1 MTPRRSGLV
10 QLFGVPLVLAALAVG
25 LLLAFVNLPVDPVMA
40 EIESTSVT
48 IVDGEMRARI
58 KWPAGETEV
67 HLVDVVI
74 PPEYQM
80 ETRVPIDVFSDGTVE
95 IRDSNRGFKVP
106 PVWLLVIV
114 ALIGAM
120 FGLVIVNSLRGYGF
134 VRGTG
139 EPGSME
145 PADVDEDRGFYWRS

>member
-1 MTPRRSGLV
+1 MTQRRSGLI
-10 QLFGVPLVLAALAVG
+10 QLFGIPLVLAALAIG
-25 LLLAFVNLPVDPVMA
+25 LLLTFANLPVDPVMA

-48 IVDGEMRARI
+48 TVDGEMRARI

-67 HLVDVVI
+67 HLADVVI
-74 PPEYQM
+74 PPEYQT
-80 ETRVPIDVFSDGTVE
+80 ETTVPIDVFSDGTVE
-95 IRDSNRGFKVP
+95 IRDSDRDLKVP
-106 PVWLLVIV
+106 PVWLLVMV

-120 FGLVIVNSLRGYGF
+120 FGLVIVNNLRGYGF

-139 EPGSME
+139 EPGFMQ

>member
-1 MTPRRSGLV
+1 VTQRRSGLV
-10 QLFGVPLVLAALAVG
+10 QFFGVPLASAALAVG
-25 LLLAFVNLPVDPVMA
+25 LLLVFANLPVDPVMA

-48 IVDGEMRARI
+48 IIDGEMRARI
-58 KWPAGETEV
+58 RWPAGETEV

-74 PPEYQM
+74 PPEYQT
-80 ETRVPIDVFSDGTVE
+80 ETTVPIDVFSDGTVE
-95 IRDSNRGFKVP
+95 IRNPDREFKVP
-106 PVWLLVIV
+106 PVSLLVIV

-120 FGLVIVNSLRGYGF
+120 FGLVIVNSLRGHGF

-139 EPGSME
+139 EPGSMQ